1 MSSAKVVL
9 IKALLRVAQGVVTAF
24 ANFFKEE
31 YQIEADGVKKNL
43 T

>member
-1 MSSAKVVL
+1 MSDAKKTL

-24 ANFFKEE
+24 ANFFRDE

>member
-1 MSSAKVVL
+1 MSEARKTL

-24 ANFFKEE
+24 ANYFFAEHG
-31 YQIEADGVKKNL
+31 IEADGVKKNL

>member
-1 MSSAKVVL
+1 MSNAKVVL

-31 YQIEADGVKKNL
+31 HGIEADGVKKNL

>member
-1 MSSAKVVL
+1 MTEPKRNL

-24 ANFFKEE
+24 ANFFREE
-31 YQIEADGVKKNL
+31 HGIEADGVKKNL